1 MESLEKVKK
10 YYLLLNDVISVM
22 TYRVYNDMVN
32 YMLSVVLYMNY
43 MVFKVVFIISR
54 KIQVIKI
61 FYKTNCFSMHKYNV
75 F

>member
-61 FYKTNCFSMHKYNV
+61 TNF
-75 F
+75 